1 MQHTMG
7 LYEIPFNSIK
17 SGKKTVEVR
26 LNDEKRR
33 KISIGDSIKFT
44 KVPESNETLTV
55 EVLELREFLTFK
67 EMYET
72 IPASDFD
79 TVGNPIDLMVQ
90 QTYEIYS
97 PEQEKKWGTLAITIK
112 LLKTDTII
120 SEN

>member
-1 MQHTMG
+1 MQHNMG
-7 LYEIPFNSIK
+7 LYDSPFNSIK

-44 KVPESNETLTV
+44 KIPESNETMTV
-55 EVLELREFLTFK
+55 EVLELREFPTFK

-79 TVGNPIDLMVQ
+79 TVGDPIDLMVQ
-90 QTYEIYS
+90 ETYEVYS
-97 PEQEKKWGTLAITIK
+97 PEQEKEWGTLAIIIK
-112 LLKTDTII
+112 LLEVDTD
-120 SEN
+120 SL

>member
-7 LYEIPFNSIK
+7 LYESPFNSIK
-17 SGKKTVEVR
+17 SSKKSVEVR

-33 KISIGDSIKFT
+33 KISIDDSIKFT
-44 KVPESNETLTV
+44 KVPESSETLTV
-55 EVLELREFLTFK
+55 KVLELREFPTFK

-79 TVGNPIDLMVQ
+79 TVGDPVDLMVQ

-97 PEQEKKWGTLAITIK
+97 PEQEKEWGTLAITIK
-112 LLKTDTII
+112 LLETDTNSI
-120 SEN
+120 

>member
-7 LYEIPFNSIK
+7 LYESPFNSIK

-55 EVLELREFLTFK
+55 EVLDLSEFPTFK

-79 TVGNPIDLMVQ
+79 TVGDPIDLMVQ

-97 PEQEKKWGTLAITIK
+97 PEQEKEWGALAITIK
-112 LLKTDTII
+112 LLEAAKN
-120 SEN
+120 SF

>member
-1 MQHTMG
+1 MQHNMG
-7 LYEIPFNSIK
+7 LYESPFNSIK

-33 KISIGDSIKFT
+33 KISIGDSIIFT

-97 PEQEKKWGTLAITIK
+97 PEQEKELGTLAITIK
-112 LLKTDTII
+112 LLETDTII
-120 SEN
+120 SKN

>member
-1 MQHTMG
+1 MHHTMG
-7 LYEIPFNSIK
+7 LYESPFHSIK

-55 EVLELREFLTFK
+55 EVLDLSEFPTFK

-79 TVGNPIDLMVQ
+79 TVGDPIDLMVQ

-97 PEQEKKWGTLAITIK
+97 PEQEKEWGTLAITIK
-112 LLKTDTII
+112 LLEVDTN
-120 SEN
+120 SF

>member
-7 LYEIPFNSIK
+7 LYESPFNSIK

-55 EVLELREFLTFK
+55 EVLDLSEFPTFK

-79 TVGNPIDLMVQ
+79 TVGDPIDLMVQ

-97 PEQEKKWGTLAITIK
+97 PEQEKEWGTLAITIK
-112 LLKTDTII
+112 LLEVDTN
-120 SEN
+120 SF

>member
-55 EVLELREFLTFK
+55 EVLKLKEFPTFK
-67 EMYET
+67 ELYET
-72 IPASDFD
+72 IPAKDFD
-79 TVGNPIDLMVQ
+79 TVGDRIDLMLQ
-90 QTYEIYS
+90 QTYAIYS
-97 PEQEKKWGTLAITIK
+97 PEQEIEWGTLAITIK
-112 LLKTDTII
+112 LLEAATN
-120 SEN
+120 SL